1 MFRGSLED
9 YLLMIPV
16 LLISLTI
23 HEYSHGYV
31 AYKLGDPTAK
41 DAGRLSLNPLRH
53 LDPVGTLMMIIA
65 RIGWA
70 KPVPINPSYFKDPK
84 KGTILVSIGGP
95 LSNLLMAFIGVILFE
110 ITYVISYAN
119 IVAGETFVIYYMN
132 FLVMFFSVNINLAVF
147 NLLPVPPLDGSKI
160 LSGILPTEVYFRYMQ
175 KERIIGI
182 IFIMIVM
189 VFPTALSRVLSFLT
203 RPIANSMI
211 WFGELI
217 VKAFSM

>member
-132 FLVMFFSVNINLAVF
+132 FLVLFFSVNINLAVF

-203 RPIANSMI
+203 QPIANSMI

>member
-132 FLVMFFSVNINLAVF
+132 FLVLFFSVNINLAVF

>member
-41 DAGRLSLNPLRH
+41 DAGRLSLNPLKH

-203 RPIANSMI
+203 QPIANSMI

>member
-132 FLVMFFSVNINLAVF
+132 FLVLFFSVNINLAVF

-189 VFPTALSRVLSFLT
+189 VFPTALSRALSFLT
-203 RPIANSMI
+203 QPIANSMI

>member
-132 FLVMFFSVNINLAVF
+132 FLVLFFSVNINLAVF

-160 LSGILPTEVYFRYMQ
+160 LSGILPTEVYFKYMQ